1 MASLNKCSFIGR
13 VGKDPK
19 ISYTQ
24 DGKTIARISL
34 ACSQSWKD
42 KNGNKQERTE
52 WVPISIF
59 GKLADIVQQYV
70 TKGSQLYVEG
80 KYTTRKWQDQNGQD
94 QYMTEITLSGFD
106 SVLQMLDNKKQDAAP
121 QQQATPQQQ
130 PAQQP
135 VQQPDP
141 QPPQDNPFDDDI
153 PF

>member
-52 WVPISIF
+52 WIPISIF

-121 QQQATPQQQ
+121 QQQA
-130 PAQQP
+130 QQP
-135 VQQPDP
+135 VQQAPAQ
-141 QPPQDNPFDDDI
+141 QPAQDQQEPPFNDDI